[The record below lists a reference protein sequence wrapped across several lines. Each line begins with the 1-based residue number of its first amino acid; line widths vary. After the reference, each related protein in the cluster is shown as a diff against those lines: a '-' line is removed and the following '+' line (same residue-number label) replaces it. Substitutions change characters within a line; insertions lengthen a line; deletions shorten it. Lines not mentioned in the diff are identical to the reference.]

1 MPDGTNSAFCA
12 LTCYLNDI
20 HQPSAIPLEP
30 ASPEGLVLSR
40 LDFVVQ
46 AALRVAARHENAD
59 IELLDLIQEGNIAL
73 LEAVKDW
80 TGGRSRARNYHA
92 FVSHRVYRAL
102 ERCIASAEQQSG
114 KLRSL
119 EEHWD
124 DLCEVEAPDELD
136 LVDHMIYREHQRVME
151 AILGSLERKQKQVVV
166 LRFGILDGREKTYK
180 EIGEAM
186 GFSGSRASQLVQAAQ
201 KRLRHPIRSR
211 KLRDFHQ
218 DLSAWGKG

>member
-1 MPDGTNSAFCA
+1 MPDSTNSTFCA

-30 ASPEGLVLSR
+30 ASPGGLVQRR
-40 LDFVVQ
+40 LDFVVY

-80 TGGRSRARNYHA
+80 TDGRSKARNYHA

-102 ERCIASAEQQSG
+102 ERCIASAEEHSG
-114 KLRSL
+114 TLCSL
-119 EEHWD
+119 EDHWN
-124 DLCEVEAPDELD
+124 DLCEMEAPDELD
-136 LVDHMIYREHQRVME
+136 LLDHMICREHQRVME
-151 AILGSLERKQKQVVV
+151 AILSSLEWKQKQVIV

-180 EIGEAM
+180 EIGKAM
-186 GFSGSRASQLVQAAQ
+186 GFSGSRAAQLVQAAQ
-201 KRLRHPIRSR
+201 KYLRHPIRSR
-211 KLRDFHQ
+211 KLRDFYQ
-218 DLSAWGKG
+218 DLSA

>member
-1 MPDGTNSAFCA
+1 MPDGTDSTFRA
-12 LTCYLNDI
+12 LSCYLNDI
-20 HQPSAIPLEP
+20 HQPSVIPLEP
-30 ASPEGLVLSR
+30 ASPEGLVQSK
-40 LDFVVQ
+40 LDFVVH

-73 LEAVKDW
+73 L
-80 TGGRSRARNYHA
+80 
-92 FVSHRVYRAL
+92 
-102 ERCIASAEQQSG
+102 
-114 KLRSL
+114 
-119 EEHWD
+119 D

-151 AILGSLERKQKQVVV
+151 AILGSLERKQKRVVV
-166 LRFGILDGREKTYK
+166 LRFGILDGREKTCK

-201 KRLRHPIRSR
+201 KRLCHPLRSR

-218 DLSAWGKG
+218 DLNAWGKG

>member
-1 MPDGTNSAFCA
+1 MPDSTNSTFCE

-20 HQPSAIPLEP
+20 HQPSAIALEL
-30 ASPEGLVLSR
+30 ATPEGLVQSR
-40 LDFVVQ
+40 LDFVVH
-46 AALRVAARHENAD
+46 AALRVAAGHENAD

-73 LEAVKDW
+73 LKAVKDW
-80 TGGRSRARNYHA
+80 TGGRSRARNYQA

-102 ERCIASAEQQSG
+102 ERCIASEEQQSG
-114 KLRSL
+114 KLCSL

-136 LVDHMIYREHQRVME
+136 LVDHMIYREHQGVME
-151 AILGSLERKQKQVVV
+151 AILGSLERKQKQVVA

-186 GFSGSRASQLVQAAQ
+186 GFTGSRAFQLLQAAQ
-201 KRLRHPIRSR
+201 KRLRHPIHSR